1 MLLAVAMIVAYALP
15 ALVWAIVELKDTKPT
30 RKSHYENAEQTS
42 WGDPER

>member
-15 ALVWAIVELKDTKPT
+15 ALVWAIAELKDTKQT
-30 RKSHYENAEQTS
+30 RKNRHENAEQTP